1 MYVGLLRAMGE
12 ATCNYDQHRIF
23 DTGTHLLGGVVLTV
37 CCVLGQNADPVKRQR
52 GIHVERE
59 QPWEILFNFLIVLQ
73 QPIQQ
78 FIQWCISDVR
88 TLAPPPPPPLSILST
103 TTIYTYI
110 HKS

>member
-1 MYVGLLRAMGE
+1 
-12 ATCNYDQHRIF
+12 
-23 DTGTHLLGGVVLTV
+23 LTV

-88 TLAPPPPPPLSILST
+88 TLAPPFLFSQLLQC
-103 TTIYTYI
+103 I
-110 HKS
+110 HT